1 MGHVFAQI
9 TLKNAYDVGFHE
21 RGVITEPEI
30 RQTTVKAM
38 VDTGATYLVINR
50 ELLHKLGLNTVGER
64 VVSFSNSEGAICKMT
79 DPIEIHW
86 EDRFITM
93 PALLVDD
100 AQEILLGVYPLE
112 GMDLMVDPV
121 NLKLTGAHG
130 DVPTCYCY

>member
-1 MGHVFAQI
+1 
-9 TLKNAYDVGFHE
+9 
-21 RGVITEPEI
+21 
-30 RQTTVKAM
+30 
-38 VDTGATYLVINR
+38 
-50 ELLHKLGLNTVGER
+50 
-64 VVSFSNSEGAICKMT
+64 
-79 DPIEIHW
+79 
-86 EDRFITM
+86 M